1 MLATPVSQRFE
12 YQDQLL
18 WIGPQPRIIQSKP
31 APSDLFTWQNR
42 TILPIPSGTA
52 LSVEWEKAIWKPWYE
67 EISTVIT
74 PSVEESLNILRSFS
88 VAIPQPAIVRDYL
101 IRHLD
106 MTGLL
111 VPICDAARQRFG
123 VQAQLSLESYRDP
136 EIEDEYLTL
145 YVRQKQYDENMLRQI
160 KEIRK
165 SFEGM
170 LAGKTG
176 WFLLT
181 TDFQPPR

>member
-18 WIGPQPRIIQSKP
+18 WIGQQPGIIQSKP
-31 APSDLFTWQNR
+31 APPDLFAWQNR

-52 LSVEWEKAIWKPWYE
+52 LSIEWEKATWKPWYE
-67 EISTVIT
+67 EINVVIT
-74 PSVEESLNILRSFS
+74 PSIEESLNILRSLS
-88 VAIPQPAIVRDYL
+88 VAIPQPASVRDYL

-111 VPICDAARQRFG
+111 VLICEATRQGFNAQ
-123 VQAQLSLESYRDP
+123 VQLSLESYRDP

-145 YVRQKQYDENMLRQI
+145 YVRQKRYDENMLKQI

-165 SFEGM
+165 SFEGI